1 MGFCFP
7 YGCRWTLVPS
17 AQHHGGYSLRLHI
30 DSSERGPVNNR
41 LSSTSTWT
49 IPDQVDLVRPL
60 RRKGSPSYSILDDL
74 NPPAFDRRNRAQV
87 GATRRQLPHGCCCIT
102 SKSSVRTSEHLLR
115 HIVFIDYV
123 LDCGVKRVSRPG
135 VTVSSRGRM

>member
-7 YGCRWTLVPS
+7 YGCRWTLVSS

-74 NPPAFDRRNRAQV
+74 NPPAFDRRNRAQWALL
-87 GATRRQLPHGCCCIT
+87 GASCHTGIVVSRQN
-102 SKSSVRTSEHLLR
+102 
-115 HIVFIDYV
+115 
-123 LDCGVKRVSRPG
+123 RVSELLSIFY
-135 VTVSSRGRM
+135 VILYL